1 MRPTAP
7 ILPTAS
13 LVLLTLA
20 CGPSRLEKK
29 DAEAQIRAG
38 YPVTVTLRIPEQ
50 AGASAG
56 TAEALRLKGLA
67 EALAHSGWFEA
78 SAPEVKGRVEFTAR
92 LKPGAPTTIK
102 ASGQGFQVPVA
113 QAAFAGLQAKEERG
127 SEARVA
133 YLIRL
138 EQPTALFPAFELR
151 YPDAKAGATKQRHAR
166 FTRDGRAWKLAETD
180 EKFGKAE

>member
-1 MRPTAP
+1 MRPTAN
-7 ILPTAS
+7 
-13 LVLLTLA
+13 LVLAPSLLALAVA

-50 AGASAG
+50 SGASAG

-92 LKPGAPTTIK
+92 LKPGAPATVK
-102 ASGQGFQVPVA
+102 PVGQGFQVPVA
-113 QAAFAGLQAKEERG
+113 QAVFTGLQGKEERG
-127 SEARVA
+127 DEARITYV
-133 YLIRL
+133 IRL

-151 YPDAKAGATKQRHAR
+151 YPDAKVGATKQRHAR
-166 FTRDGRAWKLAETD
+166 FRKDGRAWKLVETD